1 MKDLRILYSD
11 NTGRRI
17 VKEYDLIMDF
27 TDSFEAG
34 DMSGGHDIFA
44 EFFEN
49 PLHHKKMNTMRELYE
64 HCINILK

>member
-11 NTGRRI
+11 NTGKRI
-17 VKEYDLIMDF
+17 FKEYSLITDF

-34 DMSGGHDIFA
+34 EISVGHDVCA

-49 PLHHKKMNTMRELYE
+49 HLNHKKVNTIKELYE
-64 HCINILK
+64 HCIKILK